1 MQEGYA
7 YGLSFYFDASYLK
20 DMLQL
25 CRAISRGKDF

>member
-25 CRAISRGKDF
+25 CRGHR